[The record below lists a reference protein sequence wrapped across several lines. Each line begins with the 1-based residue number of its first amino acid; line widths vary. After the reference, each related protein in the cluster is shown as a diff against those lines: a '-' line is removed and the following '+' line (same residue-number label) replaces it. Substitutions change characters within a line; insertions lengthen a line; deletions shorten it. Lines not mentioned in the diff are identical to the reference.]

1 MFLKILCF
9 SSKTKRFLEFS
20 CILKDM
26 GIAETN
32 VPDKQMPVTKF
43 FETLIPFSIVCL
55 PQK

>member
-1 MFLKILCF
+1 MFLKILCI

-32 VPDKQMPVTKF
+32 VPENVPVTKF